1 MSRSQFLGQILAEE
15 PTLVRGFESLA
26 ILALTLATY
35 GGFAPQ
41 STAAQEWTS
50 SEASFRW
57 TTPDACLS
65 VHTRPVTEPS
75 ENRFRPLGLSLLRP
89 YDPGKVPVVFVHGLW
104 GSPRN
109 WTRMLSALEA
119 DPFVGR
125 RFRFLTFGYSGGG
138 PITHAA
144 YLLRRELRTL
154 RDRLDPDRSDPAWD
168 RMVLIG
174 HSMGGIL
181 CKMMAQ
187 RSGSKLWDLTS
198 DRPFEKLAG
207 PTDAR
212 ELLHGEL
219 VYEPVT
225 EVRRVI
231 FIATPHRGSRLVC
244 RAIKEIE
251 TCVVPK
257 PEPLQHAL
265 ARLLACNGPD
275 AFTPTF
281 RAGLPTSLDQLAW
294 EHPLLLAIDSL
305 PIDQVVKRHS
315 IIADQRWPP
324 RQGGGDGFVE
334 YVSARQRDVTSE
346 LVVSGGHVCL
356 ENQDVISEVAR
367 ILKEHATP

>member
-35 GGFAPQ
+35 GGFAPEHCRTGMDEFRSFVQ
-41 STAAQEWTS
+41 VDHPGCVLKRSYKACYRAEREPLSPARTLPTAALRPRKSARRIRARALGQP
-50 SEASFRW
+50 AKLD
-57 TTPDACLS
+57 PDVERS
-65 VHTRPVTEPS
+65 RSRPVRGPTISVPDV
-75 ENRFRPLGLSLLRP
+75 RLL
-89 YDPGKVPVVFVHGLW
+89 
-104 GSPRN
+104 
-109 WTRMLSALEA
+109 
-119 DPFVGR
+119 
-125 RFRFLTFGYSGGG
+125 GGG

-257 PEPLQHAL
+257 PEPLQRAL

-315 IIADQRWPP
+315 IIADQRLASPSGW
-324 RQGGGDGFVE
+324 RRRLRGIC
-334 YVSARQRDVTSE
+334 QR
-346 LVVSGGHVCL
+346 
-356 ENQDVISEVAR
+356 
-367 ILKEHATP
+367 TPA